1 MKHPKVVRAL
11 IAANVLLLVAGAVF
25 IARPALVQT
34 AIAQPEAARPRG
46 QYTMISGKTNQ
57 GGPHAVYIL
66 DAASR
71 EIVALRWDQSRQ
83 SLIGIGYR
91 NLETDARLTQGR

>member
-1 MKHPKVVRAL
+1 MKHPNVVRAL
-11 IAANVLLLVAGAVF
+11 IVANALLLATACV
-25 IARPALVQT
+25 ALVRTTQ
-34 AIAQPEAARPRG
+34 AQAEAVRPRG

-71 EIVALRWDQSRQ
+71 EVVAIRWDQSRQ
-83 SLIGIGYR
+83 SFIGLGYR
-91 NLETDARLTQGR
+91 DLAQDALVTQGR